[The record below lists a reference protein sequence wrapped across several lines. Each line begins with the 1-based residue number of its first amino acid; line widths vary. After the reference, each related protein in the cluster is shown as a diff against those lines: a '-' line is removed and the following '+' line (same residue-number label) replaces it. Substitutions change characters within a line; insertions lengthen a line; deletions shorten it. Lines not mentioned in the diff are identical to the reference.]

1 MPTDHLLMIQYRL
14 HNRPRDRPLNYAQ
27 SGVLT
32 QFSDSTDDSEVKTYA
47 LSECSPQSLAW
58 QDRFDPEIDLVLRA
72 LNR

>member
-1 MPTDHLLMIQYRL
+1 MIQYRL
-14 HNRPRDRPLNYAQ
+14 HNRPRDSPLNYAQ
-27 SGVLT
+27 SRVLT

-58 QDRFDPEIDLVLRA
+58 QDRFDLEIDLVLRA

>member
-1 MPTDHLLMIQYRL
+1 MPIDHLLTIQYRL
-14 HNRPRDRPLNYAQ
+14 HNRSRARRLNYAQ
-27 SGVLT
+27 SGVLA
-32 QFSDSTDDSEVKTYA
+32 QISDSTDDSEVKTYA